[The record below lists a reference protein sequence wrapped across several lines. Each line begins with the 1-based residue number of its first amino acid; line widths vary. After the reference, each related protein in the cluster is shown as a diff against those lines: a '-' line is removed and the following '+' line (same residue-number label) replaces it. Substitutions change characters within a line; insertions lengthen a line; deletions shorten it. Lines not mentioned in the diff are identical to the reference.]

1 MTGILDHMRTM
12 TPDTLAGVRSDFDD
26 LPAPVYVSRQPKN
39 MVRIVE
45 GATDLQ
51 VNRPAPKNPGMVR
64 TADWNA
70 PAMGDYPG
78 EAGHNG
84 DTCNGPCCDDSPAPV
99 RPAGMSVRQREVM
112 FGLVEQL
119 DDLNAEDYVIAAR
132 KYIDKMDAANAWTPG
147 KEGNASRWIG
157 NLIKKVRELKARP
170 VEVTAPANAAADAS
184 FQDIPNGYYAVGDAG
199 PDDIHFF
206 RISRF
211 RDGGIKVQEQASDT
225 LHPVRRGGRRTA
237 ILTTIL
243 HVGPAAA
250 SALYG
255 QTIGRCGRCNRT
267 LTDATSRARGIGPDC
282 WDKM

>member
-1 MTGILDHMRTM
+1 MTGILDRMRTM

-26 LPAPVYVSRQPKN
+26 LATPVYVSRASKD

-45 GATDLQ
+45 GADDLK
-51 VNRPAPKNPGMVR
+51 VNRPAPKNPGMVKA
-64 TADWNA
+64 ADWSG
-70 PAMGDYPG
+70 PDMGAYPG
-78 EAGHNG
+78 ESGHNG
-84 DTCNGPCCDDSPAPV
+84 DTCNGPCCDVTP
-99 RPAGMSVRQREVM
+99 RPAGISVRQREVM
-112 FGLVEQL
+112 VGLIDQL
-119 DDLNAEDYVIAAR
+119 MELDTDAWTQAVDYTRKMNENA
-132 KYIDKMDAANAWTPG
+132 AWTPG
-147 KEGNASRWIG
+147 REGNASRWIG

-170 VEVTAPANAAADAS
+170 MQVATPSDSDAS

-199 PDDIHFF
+199 PDDIHYF

-237 ILTTIL
+237 ILNTIL